1 MSKFGIQRCKT
12 SLTILSGTTNIV
24 SASLALNGLLRGI
37 SISAP
42 VMTGASFTVTIKDAD
57 GFTVYNKAAIAPNA
71 LTSAFVDASSQ
82 PLQLPLSGGHT
93 ITLLS
98 ASSEGADRVL
108 SVALLIDRG

>member
-1 MSKFGIQRCKT
+1 MSKFGIQRYKT

-57 GFTVYNKAAIAPNA
+57 GFTVYNKASIAPNA
-71 LTSAFVDASSQ
+71 LTSAYVDANNQ
-82 PLQLPLSGGHT
+82 PLQLPLSGGYT

-98 ASSEGADRVL
+98 AGTEAADRAFG
-108 SVALLIDRG
+108 VALLIDRG